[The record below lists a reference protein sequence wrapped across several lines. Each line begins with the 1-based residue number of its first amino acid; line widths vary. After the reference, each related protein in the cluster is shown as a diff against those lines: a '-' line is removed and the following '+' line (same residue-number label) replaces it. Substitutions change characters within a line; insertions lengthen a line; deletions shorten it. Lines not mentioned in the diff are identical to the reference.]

1 MGVFRGMFK
10 RVCVEEGC
18 MGTGYVIVEKD
29 ARLGD
34 CPLASVS
41 IPLASKEKSRAL
53 ADFIADSINREL
65 VSIIPKDDSS
75 R

>member
-10 RVCVEEGC
+10 RVRVEEGC
-18 MGTGYVIVEKD
+18 MGTGYVIVEED
-29 ARLGD
+29 AMLGD

-41 IPLASKEKSRAL
+41 IPLAAKEKSRAL

-65 VSIIPKDDSS
+65 VSVIPKDDPS